1 MTQSRI
7 GAAMDGSADLREA
20 PGRTAFAAV
29 CEADDLVMNVL
40 TPALAEHDLTVEHF
54 RALRLLAAVEGATVG
69 ELAARTGTTPSS
81 TTRLVDRL
89 VERNL
94 AYRRP
99 APGDRRSVLLTLSDT
114 GREVWEA
121 LVLRLS

>member
-1 MTQSRI
+1 
-7 GAAMDGSADLREA
+7 MDGQVDAVAAGLAGFE
-20 PGRTAFAAV
+20 AV
-29 CEADDLVMNVL
+29 CAADDLVLGVL
-40 TPALAEHDLTVEHF
+40 VPALAEHELTVEHF
-54 RALRLLAAVEGATVG
+54 RALRLLAAVDGATVG

-99 APGDRRSVLLTLSDT
+99 APGDRRSVLLTMSDT
-114 GREVWEA
+114 GRDVWES
-121 LVLRLS
+121 LVARLA

>member
-1 MTQSRI
+1 MDRRTDV
-7 GAAMDGSADLREA
+7 AAASPEH
-20 PGRTAFAAV
+20 TAFETV
-29 CEADDLVMNVL
+29 CDADDLVMTVL
-40 TPALAEHDLTVEHF
+40 MPALAERDLTIEHF
-54 RALRLLAAVEGATVG
+54 RALRLLSAVEGATVG
-69 ELAARTGTTPSS
+69 ELAGRTGTTPSS

-114 GREVWEA
+114 GREVWDG
-121 LVLRLS
+121 LVARLS

>member
-1 MTQSRI
+1 MSGRMELT
-7 GAAMDGSADLREA
+7 EA
-20 PGRTAFAAV
+20 PGRTVFEAV
-29 CEADDLVMNVL
+29 CDADDLVMNVL

-99 APGDRRSVLLTLSDT
+99 APGDRRSVLLSISDT
-114 GREVWEA
+114 GRDVWRS
-121 LVLRLS
+121 LVARLS

>member
-1 MTQSRI
+1 MTQETI
-7 GAAMDGSADLREA
+7 EMVMDGSADLRAA
-20 PGRTAFAAV
+20 PERTTFAAV
-29 CEADDLVMNVL
+29 CDADDLVMTVL
-40 TPALAEHDLTVEHF
+40 MPALAEFELTVEHF
-54 RALRLLAAVEGATVG
+54 RALRLLAAVDGATVG

-114 GREVWEA
+114 GRGVWNG
-121 LVLRLS
+121 LLLRLS

>member
-1 MTQSRI
+1 MTRI
-7 GAAMDGSADLREA
+7 GVEMDASAHLWEVPA
-20 PGRTAFAAV
+20 RTAFEAV
-29 CEADDLVMNVL
+29 CSADDLVMNVL
-40 TPALAEHDLTVEHF
+40 TPALVEHDLTVEHF
-54 RALRLLAAVEGATVG
+54 RALRLLAAVDGATVG
-69 ELAARTGTTPSS
+69 EIAARTGTTPSS

-99 APGDRRSVLLTLSDT
+99 APADRRSILLTLSDT
-114 GREVWEA
+114 GREVWES

>member
-1 MTQSRI
+1 MTQSKI
-7 GAAMDGSADLREA
+7 GAVMDGSADLREA
-20 PGRTAFAAV
+20 PARTAFAAV

-40 TPALAEHDLTVEHF
+40 TPALAEQDLTVEHF
-54 RALRLLAAVEGATVG
+54 RALRLLAGVEGATVG

>member
-40 TPALAEHDLTVEHF
+40 TPALTEHDLTVEHF

>member
-1 MTQSRI
+1 MTQTTI
-7 GAAMDGSADLREA
+7 GAVMDGSAELRAA

-40 TPALAEHDLTVEHF
+40 TPALAEFELTVEHF

-69 ELAARTGTTPSS
+69 ELAVRTGTTPSS

-99 APGDRRSVLLTLSDT
+99 APGDRRSILLTLSDT

>member
-1 MTQSRI
+1 
-7 GAAMDGSADLREA
+7 MDGRVDVSAA
-20 PGRTAFAAV
+20 PGRTAFEAV
-29 CEADDLVMNVL
+29 CAADELVL
-40 TPALAEHDLTVEHF
+40 TILIPALAEHDLTVEHF

-99 APGDRRSVLLTLSDT
+99 APGDRRSILLTMSDT
-114 GREVWEA
+114 GREVWQS
-121 LVLRLS
+121 LVDRLS

>member
-1 MTQSRI
+1 MSGRRELT
-7 GAAMDGSADLREA
+7 EA
-20 PGRTAFAAV
+20 PDRTVFDVV

-40 TPALAEHDLTVEHF
+40 SPALAEHDLTVEHF

-99 APGDRRSVLLTLSDT
+99 APGDRRSVLLSISDT
-114 GREVWEA
+114 GRDVWRS
-121 LVLRLS
+121 LVERLS